1 MFFASDNSSP
11 AADEIMSALV
21 AENVGYEK
29 SYGADRAMRKVREH
43 VRSIFE
49 APEAEV
55 FLVLSGTAA
64 NALSLACLCPPWSA
78 VFCHKGS
85 HAQHDECGAPEFY
98 TGGCKL
104 VLVGGT
110 HCKIDPEELQHAIET
125 TGVLGVH
132 NVQRGALTLTN
143 VTEAG
148 TCYTPDE
155 MRRLTDI
162 ARTFGVRSHLD
173 GARFANALV
182 NQRCSPADL
191 SWRSGIDVLS
201 LGGAKNGLLGV
212 EAAVLFDP
220 SLAWEFQLRRKRG
233 GHLASKN
240 RFLSAQFGRYLED
253 GLWLDLAK
261 RANSMAKRLAAGLEA
276 LSPGALLHPVEAN
289 MVFAQLSRSRHRRAL
304 AKGAEYY
311 LWPTTQSLE
320 GDSDELLSARLV
332 CSWSTTQDDVD
343 RLVDAMG

>member
-1 MFFASDNSSP
+1 MNFSSDNSSP

-21 AENVGYEK
+21 AENVGFEK
-29 SYGADRAMRKVREH
+29 SYGADRAMRKVREY
-43 VRSIFE
+43 VRQLFE

-78 VFCHKGS
+78 VFCHRGS

-104 VLVGGT
+104 ALVGGS
-110 HCKIDPEELQHAIET
+110 HCKIDPEELQHEIES

-132 NVQRGALTLTN
+132 NVQRGALTITN

-155 MRRLTDI
+155 ITRLTGI
-162 ARTFGVRSHLD
+162 AGRFGVRSHLD

-182 NQRCSPADL
+182 HLGCSPAEL
-191 SWRSGIDVLS
+191 SWRCGIDALS
-201 LGGAKNGLLGV
+201 FGGAKNGLLGV
-212 EAAVLFDP
+212 EAVILFDP

-240 RFLSAQFGRYLED
+240 RFLAAQFKRYLED
-253 GLWLDLAK
+253 DLWLDLAK
-261 RANSMAKRLAAGLEA
+261 RANSMAMQLAAGLEA

-289 MVFAQLSRSRHRRAL
+289 MVFVQLSRHRHRKAL
-304 AKGAEYY
+304 ANGAEYY
-311 LWPTTQSLE
+311 LWPTTQLLE
-320 GDSDELLSARLV
+320 GDGDELLSARLV
-332 CSWSTTQDDVD
+332 CSWSTTQDEIA
-343 RLVDAMG
+343 RLVDTIA